1 MRRLATLGFAL
12 LASTAA
18 AAQEPAFVPV
28 LRENFPDAFVMS
40 EGNGSFIAYAT
51 NSGEN
56 VPMATS
62 RDLVNWT
69 VLKDP
74 DGSRADAMPTLA
86 PWVKEGFTW
95 APEVMRVGANY
106 LLYYTANHRREDKQ
120 CLGVAVAASP
130 RGPFVDR
137 SAEPM
142 ICQFDLG
149 GSIDANPFRDR
160 DGKLYLYWKADGN
173 RIGKRSRL
181 WGVQLTPDGMKPVG
195 EPKDIGMTDED
206 AWEQRVIEAPTMIRT
221 PDGLTMLYSG
231 GYFGWNPEQRLSPYA
246 MNWARCEGPLGPCKD
261 ASPKPL
267 LQSYSDPGGLGC
279 LSGPGHQSVFRAN
292 GGTFISFHGW
302 STTRGCRKAED
313 KRFLFIAP
321 FGWENDAPAIAPSL
335 RPGPTAGASTTA
347 ERG

>member
-1 MRRLATLGFAL
+1 MRQVALALL
-12 LASTAA
+12 LASAA
-18 AAQEPAFVPV
+18 TSASAKEPVHAPV
-28 LRENFPDAFVMS
+28 LRENFPDAQVIS

-56 VPMATS
+56 VPMAVS

-69 VLKDP
+69 ILKDP

-95 APEVMRVGANY
+95 APEVMKVGANY

-120 CLGVAVAASP
+120 CLGLAVSKSP

-137 SAEPM
+137 STEPL

-173 RIGKRSRL
+173 RIGKRSRI
-181 WGVQLTPDGMKPVG
+181 WGVELAADGMKLAGTPRDVG
-195 EPKDIGMTDED
+195 LTDDD

-221 PDGLTMLYSG
+221 PDGLVMLYSG
-231 GYFGWNPEQRLSPYA
+231 GYFGWNPDQRLSPYA

-261 ASPKPL
+261 AGPKPIL
-267 LQSYSDPGGLGC
+267 YSYSDPKGAGC
-279 LSGPGHQSVFRAN
+279 LSGPGHQSIFRAN

-302 STTRGCRKAED
+302 ATTQSCRKAADE
-313 KRFLFIAP
+313 RLLYIAP
-321 FGWENDAPAIAPSL
+321 FGWEKGGPVVAPSL
-335 RPGPTAGASTTA
+335 RPRSVQASGGP